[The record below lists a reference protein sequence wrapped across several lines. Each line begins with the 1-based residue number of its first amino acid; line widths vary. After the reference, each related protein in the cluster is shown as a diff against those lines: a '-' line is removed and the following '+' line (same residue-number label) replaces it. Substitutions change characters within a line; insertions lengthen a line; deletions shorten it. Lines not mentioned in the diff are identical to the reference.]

1 MRTFKFLCFTFVFAA
16 CAMTSV
22 VRAET
27 PAATPL
33 TFLLASAASDF
44 HKNASPAPERFR
56 QVQLGHYKTES
67 GEEQY
72 VLCGEFLQQSE
83 GGKAKWTP
91 FATVKTSS
99 YEQLIGAQSKS
110 FCRHSGMKWEGN
122 PDLSPSLKLRLE
134 ALQGSAGK

>member
-16 CAMTSV
+16 GAMSSAA
-22 VRAET
+22 RAEA

-33 TFLLASAASDF
+33 TFLLASAAADF
-44 HKNASPAPERFR
+44 HKNANPVPERFR
-56 QVQLGHYKTES
+56 GVQLGHFKTEG

-83 GGKAKWTP
+83 GAKAKWTP
-91 FATVKTSS
+91 FATVKTAS
-99 YEQLIGAQSKS
+99 YEQWIGAQSKS
-110 FCRHSGMKWEGN
+110 FCRHSGMKWEGD

-134 ALQGSAGK
+134 ALQGSAEK